1 VKLAVELGVY
11 GHWRQ
16 ILNTPDLEACS
27 PAGKSERMWG
37 MHMAV
42 GASCCYCTSFLTHL
56 VLRGSHASP
65 SELAPLVYKVDYVK

>member
-1 VKLAVELGVY
+1 ML
-11 GHWRQ
+11 
-16 ILNTPDLEACS
+16 S
-27 PAGKSERMWG
+27 PQGAFVTWTWG